1 MPVAVGVVTSGVF
14 TMTQPEPFESIFAH
28 AVEGIFQTLPNG
40 RYLRVNPALA
50 RIYGYD
56 SPAELLAGLT
66 DIASQ
71 LYVDPKRRTAFMA
84 AMEADDIVRDFEA
97 EIRRKDG
104 TTRWI
109 SENAR
114 AVRDLSGHL
123 LHYEGFVVDIT
134 ERVEAEAREEA
145 LERELHAAHERT
157 ALAELAQGI
166 AHDFRTLIHVIDGH
180 ADMAREKWDA
190 GASPASH
197 LDQIGKAVTRASELV
212 ERIASFGNDASEAR
226 EAVAVDVLLRDVV
239 RMVRAS
245 LPPDVEVRQRL
256 ELDTACVW
264 ARPSDL
270 FQVIVNLC
278 TNAVQAMGDEGVL
291 SLGLSMVER
300 QLEQGRF
307 GEPPAKSFVCLS
319 VRDTGPGLEGE
330 ALTRLTEPGFTT
342 RIEGGAGHGLGLA
355 IVRRVADELGGFIEA
370 DSRGGAEF
378 RVYLPV
384 LEETSD
390 PRWERPGAAASTR

>member
-1 MPVAVGVVTSGVF
+1 
-14 TMTQPEPFESIFAH
+14 MTQPEPFESIFEH
-28 AVEGIFQTLPNG
+28 AVEGIFQTHPNG
-40 RYLRVNPALA
+40 RYIRVNPALA
-50 RIYGYD
+50 RIYGYE
-56 SPAELLAGLT
+56 SPQELMGGLT

-71 LYVDPKRRTAFMA
+71 LYIDPDRRAEFMA
-84 AMEADDIVRDFEA
+84 EIEAHDVVRGFEA
-97 EIRRKDG
+97 EIRRKDA

-134 ERVEAEAREEA
+134 ERKESEAREAA
-145 LERELHAAHERT
+145 LEEELHEAHERM

-197 LDQIGKAVTRASELV
+197 LDQIGKAVSRATELV
-212 ERIASFGNDASEAR
+212 ERIASFGKDSVEAR
-226 EAVAVDVLLRDVV
+226 EPVAVDALLRDVV

-245 LPPDVEVRQRL
+245 MPPDIDIRQQL
-256 ELDTACVW
+256 ELDTACVY
-264 ARPSDL
+264 ARPSDV

-291 SLGLSMVER
+291 SLSLSMVER
-300 QLEQGRF
+300 ANHSPRV
-307 GEPPAKSFVCLS
+307 GEPTHRPFVCLA
-319 VRDTGPGLEGE
+319 VGDTGPGLDG
-330 ALTRLTEPGFTT
+330 ASLSRLTESGYTT
-342 RIEGGAGHGLGLA
+342 RADLGGRGLGLA
-355 IVRRVADELGGFIEA
+355 IVRRIVEELDGALEFES
-370 DSRGGAEF
+370 DSGAVF
-378 RVYLPV
+378 KVYIPV
-384 LEETSD
+384 MVED
-390 PRWERPGAAASTR
+390 RRPRWHSKPALASR